1 MRCKLS
7 QDGRNYNPSTRAVQR
22 VATVHWLNGNEVG
35 IAVEN
40 ATVIKPMRKGY
51 LDKSQFHQPFL
62 SYVVPRDGRDPSC
75 AIHKK
80 LREQKNKREEA
91 QTKGSCQRQTERG
104 AYKGPNGL
112 FLRFWN
118 QMTVQ
123 KFKRP
128 TRMDAS
134 GLWCTSDED
143 SWGAE
148 GDSGEDFN
156 VGATYTQRP
165 RAGAQ
170 SARR

>member
-1 MRCKLS
+1 MNVCFIQLLLVYFKIAGAYNLLS
-7 QDGRNYNPSTRAVQR
+7 MSSSLTLTDTHRHTQ
-22 VATVHWLNGNEVG
+22 
-35 IAVEN
+35 
-40 ATVIKPMRKGY
+40 
-51 LDKSQFHQPFL
+51 
-62 SYVVPRDGRDPSC
+62 
-75 AIHKK
+75 
-80 LREQKNKREEA
+80 A
-91 QTKGSCQRQTERG
+91 QIGAERQTERG
-104 AYKGPNGL
+104 ACKGPNGL